1 MSGAHQSA
9 AVSPRVAPRLTFVGG
24 THVAVRANKSGAAR
38 SSRVGSRRRARPS
51 SNVRAHLAH
60 VLLHLPSV
68 AGCLQVP
75 PSSLLI
81 GTPVGSAGFP
91 SSRSA
96 ITPRCALAP
105 GRAATA
111 PPCPCSPP
119 VRWSTAPPPA
129 AARHASCL
137 PFPCSSSAMPS
148 HRHSDATARAHAGAS
163 CLDTALSHRA
173 GTPVRLPIAPPPSPF
188 AGKAATSPP
197 LSL

>member
-24 THVAVRANKSGAAR
+24 THVAVRANKRGAAR

-60 VLLHLPSV
+60 VL
-68 AGCLQVP
+68 
-75 PSSLLI
+75 LLI

-111 PPCPCSPP
+111 PPCPGSPP

-188 AGKAATSPP
+188 AGEAATSPP